1 MSRVMGNPN
10 EIRVVNIRMVRE
22 PSLYSE
28 TPVSTPQDVMEVI
41 AKEFSTYDREVFG
54 ILNLKSNGQIINM
67 NVCSIGTLNASMVNG
82 REVFKSAILSNAGS
96 FICFH
101 VHPSGCPEPS
111 EEDKTVTQKLATAG
125 KYLDIPLLD
134 HCIIAGGTG
143 EMYSFKANGLMDEI
157 SQNMRTDIC
166 AQNLTASAALC
177 LSHGVSK
184 NSRSGHVPQRP

>member
-41 AKEFSTYDREVFG
+41 AKEFATYDREVFG

-67 NVCSIGTLNASMVNG
+67 NICSIGTLNASMVNG

-101 VHPSGCPEPS
+101 VHPSGNPEPS
-111 EEDKTVTQKLATAG
+111 EEDITVTEKLATAG

-134 HCIIAGGTG
+134 HCIIAGGSG
-143 EMYSFKANGLMDEI
+143 EVFSFKANRLMDQI
-157 SQNMRTDIC
+157 RSNMRSDIC
-166 AQNLTASAALC
+166 E
-177 LSHGVSK
+177 
-184 NSRSGHVPQRP
+184 R

>member
-1 MSRVMGNPN
+1 MSRTKEKAN

-54 ILNLKSNGQIINM
+54 VLNLKTNGQIINM
-67 NVCSIGTLNASMVNG
+67 NICSIGTLNASMVNG

-101 VHPSGCPEPS
+101 VHPSGNPQPS
-111 EEDKTVTQKLATAG
+111 EEDKAVTEKLATAG
-125 KYLDIPLLD
+125 KLD

-157 SQNMRTDIC
+157 RHNMRSDI
-166 AQNLTASAALC
+166 
-177 LSHGVSK
+177 
-184 NSRSGHVPQRP
+184 RER